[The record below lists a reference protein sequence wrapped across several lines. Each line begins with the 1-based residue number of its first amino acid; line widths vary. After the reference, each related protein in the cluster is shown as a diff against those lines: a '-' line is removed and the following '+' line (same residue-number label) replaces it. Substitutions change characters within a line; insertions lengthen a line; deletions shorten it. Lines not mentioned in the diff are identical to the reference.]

1 MGNPVDP
8 GTYSD
13 FGYDE
18 LQLAVDLGQLVHMTA
33 ENTPEF
39 WIQLEHVHGSTGS
52 QPMETP
58 WRTKIK
64 DGRRMVPWIGD
75 VRGLVFKFQLV

>member
-39 WIQLEHVHGSTGS
+39 WIQLEHVHG
-52 QPMETP
+52 
-58 WRTKIK
+58 
-64 DGRRMVPWIGD
+64 
-75 VRGLVFKFQLV
+75 